1 MAGDNTVSSIEKNL
15 NRVRSFQYAL
25 LIEAIAVGVL
35 TGVVVG
41 CFRWLLGKAEN
52 IKEML
57 LELTDKGL
65 SGGFWLAVILFVI
78 AVCVTFLL
86 IAEPEIGGS
95 GIPQVE
101 GELRGHLDMNW
112 SKVLSAKFAG
122 CALTIGSG
130 LALGREG
137 PSIQLGAMIGKGF
150 ARRTHRL
157 MTEERLLLTCGAG
170 AGISAAFGA
179 PLAGAIF
186 ALEELHQTFSALVL
200 ITTLV
205 ATAVSDYVAIQI
217 VGVEPV
223 FDIRGFEALPA
234 GHYWV
239 LVVLGLVLGLLGF
252 VYNNTIELMQN
263 AFGRLAKRINGDV
276 MPVAARMAAIYA
288 IVFAMYYIYPTALG
302 SGSDLVGQI
311 GRGDFGIKALA
322 VLLIVKLVFST
333 GCFGSGA
340 PGGIFLP
347 LLVLGAISGG
357 LCSRALTALCGIDEK
372 YIGFFV
378 VISMAGLFASIV
390 RAPATGIILITEMT
404 GEFSSF
410 LSLVIVSLIAY
421 TVADLMGSEP
431 IYEQLWNRRMR
442 GQATLKEDRERKRTT
457 ERKVILYQDIHM
469 GSYIDGR
476 MIKALSFPKGS
487 LIVAVLRDGS
497 EFIPAG
503 DTLLKAGD
511 RLEILCRAS
520 EIAEMK
526 TLLKEKCQT
535 FDEVGRL

>member
-15 NRVRSFQYAL
+15 NRVRSFQYEL

-112 SKVLSAKFAG
+112 AKVLSAKFAG

-205 ATAVSDYVAIQI
+205 ATAMSDYVAIQI

-223 FDIRGFEALPA
+223 FDIRGF
-234 GHYWV
+234 
-239 LVVLGLVLGLLGF
+239 
-252 VYNNTIELMQN
+252 
-263 AFGRLAKRINGDV
+263 
-276 MPVAARMAAIYA
+276 
-288 IVFAMYYIYPTALG
+288 
-302 SGSDLVGQI
+302 
-311 GRGDFGIKALA
+311 
-322 VLLIVKLVFST
+322 
-333 GCFGSGA
+333 
-340 PGGIFLP
+340 
-347 LLVLGAISGG
+347 
-357 LCSRALTALCGIDEK
+357 
-372 YIGFFV
+372 
-378 VISMAGLFASIV
+378 
-390 RAPATGIILITEMT
+390 
-404 GEFSSF
+404 
-410 LSLVIVSLIAY
+410 
-421 TVADLMGSEP
+421 
-431 IYEQLWNRRMR
+431 
-442 GQATLKEDRERKRTT
+442 
-457 ERKVILYQDIHM
+457 
-469 GSYIDGR
+469 
-476 MIKALSFPKGS
+476 
-487 LIVAVLRDGS
+487 
-497 EFIPAG
+497 
-503 DTLLKAGD
+503 
-511 RLEILCRAS
+511 
-520 EIAEMK
+520 
-526 TLLKEKCQT
+526 
-535 FDEVGRL
+535 

>member
-1 MAGDNTVSSIEKNL
+1 MSSIDKNL
-15 NRVRSFQYAL
+15 NRVRSFRYAL
-25 LIEAIAVGVL
+25 LVEAIAVGIL
-35 TGVVVG
+35 TGTVVG

-52 IKEML
+52 VKEML

-65 SGGFWLAVILFVI
+65 TGGLALGSILALLAI
-78 AVCVTFLL
+78 CVTVLL

-112 SKVLSAKFAG
+112 ARVLSAKFAG

-239 LVVLGLVLGLLGF
+239 LILLGVLLGLFGVI
-252 VYNNTIELMQN
+252 YNNVIEAMQN
-263 AFGRLAKRINGDV
+263 AFGRLGSKARGSFTKIAIR
-276 MPVAARMAAIYA
+276 MVAVYA
-288 IVFAMYYIYPTALG
+288 IVFAMYYIFPAALG
-302 SGSDLVGQI
+302 SGSDLVGVV
-311 GRGDFGIKALA
+311 GRGDFGIWALA

-347 LLVLGAISGG
+347 LLVLGALSGG
-357 LCSRALTALCGIDEK
+357 LYSRILTAVFGIDEK

-410 LSLVIVSLIAY
+410 LSLVIVSIIAY

-442 GQATLKEDRERKRTT
+442 GRATMKEDRERKKTT

-476 MIKALSFPKGS
+476 IIKELSFPKGS

-503 DTLLKAGD
+503 DTLLRAGD